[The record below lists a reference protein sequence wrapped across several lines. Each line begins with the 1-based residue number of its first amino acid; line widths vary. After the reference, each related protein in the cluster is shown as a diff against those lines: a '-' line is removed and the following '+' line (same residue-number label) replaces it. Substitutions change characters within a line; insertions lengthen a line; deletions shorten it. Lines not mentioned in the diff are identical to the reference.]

1 MEKNIKILVIE
12 DDLGVID
19 VLEKNLKDE
28 GYDVSLA
35 YDGKRGEE
43 LATKGEF
50 DLILMDVM
58 MPKQNGIDLCKKLK
72 SDVSFT
78 TPIIMLTALGS
89 SDNIVEGLDSGADDY
104 VTKPFKFKVLNA
116 RIKAILRRNKTELK
130 KNLEYDGLVLN
141 VDAKIAERDGDMINL
156 TQKEFKLLEYFMVN
170 QGRVL
175 SREEL
180 LRNVWKI
187 NFELNTNVID
197 VYINYL
203 RNKIDKNYER
213 KYINTMPGHGFVL
226 K

>member
-28 GYDVSLA
+28 GYDVIMA

-43 LATKGEF
+43 LARKEEF

-58 MPKQNGIDLCKKLK
+58 MPKQNGIELCQKLK
-72 SDVSFT
+72 SDLSFK

-116 RIKAILRRNKTELK
+116 RIKAILRRNNKEVR

-141 VDAKIAERDGDMINL
+141 IDTKSAERDGDMISL

-180 LRNVWKI
+180 LKNVWKI

>member
-1 MEKNIKILVIE
+1 
-12 DDLGVID
+12 
-19 VLEKNLKDE
+19 
-28 GYDVSLA
+28 
-35 YDGKRGEE
+35 
-43 LATKGEF
+43 
-50 DLILMDVM
+50 
-58 MPKQNGIDLCKKLK
+58 
-72 SDVSFT
+72 
-78 TPIIMLTALGS
+78 MLTALGS

>member
-28 GYDVSLA
+28 GYDVSMA

-43 LATKGEF
+43 LARKEEF

-58 MPKQNGIDLCKKLK
+58 MPKQNGIELCQKLK
-72 SDVSFT
+72 SDISFK

-116 RIKAILRRNKTELK
+116 RIKAILRRNNKEVR

-141 VDAKIAERDGDMINL
+141 IDAKSAERDGDMISL

-180 LRNVWKI
+180 LKNVWKI